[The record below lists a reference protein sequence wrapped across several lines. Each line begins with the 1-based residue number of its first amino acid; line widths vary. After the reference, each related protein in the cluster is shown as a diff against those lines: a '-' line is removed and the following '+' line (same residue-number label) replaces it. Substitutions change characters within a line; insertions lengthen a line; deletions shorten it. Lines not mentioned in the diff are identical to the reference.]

1 MKTIKLRVVTWLISI
16 SSLAMAQ
23 SYGEIRGILK
33 NDLKE
38 TVPFAT
44 VKIMQGNQLVG
55 GTQSDVN
62 GNCLFKPLI
71 PGSYDVL
78 VYEAGHQT
86 KQISAVKV
94 TPSEPT
100 YLNIKL
106 TSNTFSTIVVIGK
119 IEKEDY
125 TKSGC
130 NTNMFSMASID
141 ATELLQ
147 NASFDHVS
155 IVSAVES
162 MASDLIIDQNGGMH
176 FRGGRSD
183 DNVFYMDGV
192 KVLSMDSAPG
202 LGIENITVFSGGVPA
217 MYGDVTG
224 GVVIVTTKSYFSGIR
239 EKNMRNRRASEKRA
253 EKKERGKEEI
263 EKEAGILFR

>member
-1 MKTIKLRVVTWLISI
+1 MKTIKLQLMTWLISI
-16 SSLAMAQ
+16 SALAMAQ
-23 SYGEIRGILK
+23 SGEIRGVLK

-44 VKIMQGNQLVG
+44 VKIMQGSQLIG
-55 GTQSDVN
+55 GTQSDVE
-62 GNCLFKPLI
+62 GNYVYKPLN
-71 PGSYDVL
+71 PGSYDVI

-86 KQISAVKV
+86 KQISGVKV
-94 TPSEPT
+94 TPSEAT
-100 YLNIKL
+100 YLNMKL
-106 TSNTFSTIVVIGK
+106 TSNTFSTVVVTGK

-130 NTNMFSMASID
+130 NTTMYSMASID

-147 NASFDHVS
+147 NSSFDHVS
-155 IVSAVES
+155 IISAVTS
-162 MASDLIIDQNGGMH
+162 LASDLVVDASGGLH

-183 DNVFYMDGV
+183 ANGFYMDGV

-239 EKNMRNRRASEKRA
+239 EKNMRNRRANEKRA
-253 EKKERGKEEI
+253 EKKEREKEEM
-263 EKEAGILFR
+263 EKAAGIFFQ